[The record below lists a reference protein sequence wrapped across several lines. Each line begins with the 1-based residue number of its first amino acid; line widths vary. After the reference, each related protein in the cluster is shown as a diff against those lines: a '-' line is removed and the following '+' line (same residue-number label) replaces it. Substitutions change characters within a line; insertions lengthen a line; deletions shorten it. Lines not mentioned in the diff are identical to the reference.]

1 MSLRCD
7 DLKLHAGNNSVGEL
21 CFYLVLTGGL
31 NQVLREN
38 NGTLVQVRAAGCLD
52 CVDDVVS
59 LNGAEQFSAL
69 GGADCNGNTFKCFQ
83 CYLNFAS
90 VVEVANLASLLGTLD
105 ALDLLL
111 STRGGYDCQATGSS
125 RLRP

>member
-1 MSLRCD
+1 M
-7 DLKLHAGNNSVGEL
+7 NF

-59 LNGAEQFSAL
+59 LDRTEQLTAL
-69 GGADCNGNTFKCFQ
+69 GGADCNLDALEGLQ
-83 CYLNFAS
+83 LSLDFAS
-90 VVEVANLASLLGTLD
+90 MVEVAD
-105 ALDLLL
+105 
-111 STRGGYDCQATGSS
+111 
-125 RLRP
+125 